1 MIQVNG
7 EDSASITFDPSAD
20 HFDTQEAVVDNIYV
34 KIPDGFYME
43 RQLNIEKKVLK
54 DGVAT
59 TSNQTFY
66 ATVNEVDP
74 ATGEETTVITTELK
88 QNDTVTVLFQVAD
101 ISDKDVVHTYRVFES
116 DAEGNPVNKSTFGFA
131 VSGEG
136 NVSFTGAE
144 VEKSIT
150 ITNTVVTTTPGVTP
164 DVPGAPSI
172 PYKVKTGDN
181 TPIVM
186 WIVVLAVAAAVVGF
200 VVVRKKKK

>member
-1 MIQVNG
+1 M
-7 EDSASITFDPSAD
+7 
-20 HFDTQEAVVDNIYV
+20 
-34 KIPDGFYME
+34 
-43 RQLNIEKKVLK
+43 
-54 DGVAT
+54 
-59 TSNQTFY
+59 
-66 ATVNEVDP
+66 
-74 ATGEETTVITTELK
+74 
-88 QNDTVTVLFQVAD
+88 AD

-136 NVSFTGAE
+136 NVSFTGTE

-164 DVPGAPSI
+164 GVTPDVPGGPSI
-172 PYKVKTGDN
+172 PHKVKTGDN